1 MTDNHD
7 AIAKQQAPEH
17 KAPVVS
23 SEPLHM
29 ERGEE
34 RDALALISQ
43 ELQILRHAG
52 PLPDPETLRRYAE
65 IIPDGAERIM
75 RMAEKEQEGRLSVQ
89 RAGVKQAK
97 GGLATGFTV
106 AMTICGLVGYGFHLG
121 YAVEAA
127 GLVGATLASL
137 VGVFIYGTK
146 ANNERSDDDEQ

>member
-65 IIPDGAERIM
+65 IILDGAERIM
-75 RMAEKEQEGRLSVQ
+75 RMAEKEQEGRL
-89 RAGVKQAK
+89 
-97 GGLATGFTV
+97 
-106 AMTICGLVGYGFHLG
+106 
-121 YAVEAA
+121 
-127 GLVGATLASL
+127 
-137 VGVFIYGTK
+137 YGTARRCK
-146 ANNERSDDDEQ
+146 TSQGRPGNRLYGSDDDMWAGGIWFLSWLCSGGCRLGRSNIGVTCWRIYLWHKSQQ